1 MMSLLNTKPTYA
13 KNVIATDRGWVNADT
28 AELLVS
34 HKNLKTKLEQ
44 MNPVVEFI
52 ADEPV
57 QPIVEFIAD
66 VPPMAESVEIIAD
79 TPVKNPA
86 VEAAIKR
93 KKNGR

>member
-1 MMSLLNTKPTYA
+1 MSLLNTKPTYA
-13 KNVIATDRGWVNADT
+13 KNVIATDRGWVNSDT
-28 AELLVS
+28 NELLVS
-34 HKNLKTKLEQ
+34 HKNLKSKLDM

-57 QPIVEFIAD
+57 QQIVEFIAD
-66 VPPMAESVEIIAD
+66 EPVMESSKMIAD

-93 KKNGR
+93 KRKQVNG